1 MRGARCLLAQ
11 IMAFAVL
18 AAGCA
23 PASVS
28 VGPAAPT
35 PAAHVLPVA
44 AAQPADQ
51 GLARSLSALILAE
64 RQAAIEGDLDL
75 LRQLW
80 APDARI
86 VDGRGTAE
94 TADDYVWPGREAILD
109 RYGLAVF
116 PSPPPPLDESQ
127 MAGLV
132 VSAGDDGTAEAALGV
147 DRWRF
152 VYGDGGW
159 LLAELRYN

>member
-1 MRGARCLLAQ
+1 
-11 IMAFAVL
+11 MALAVL

-23 PASVS
+23 QAPVS
-28 VGPAAPT
+28 VGPAAPA
-35 PAAHVLPVA
+35 PAARALPAVA
-44 AAQPADQ
+44 AQTAEQ
-51 GLARSLSALILAE
+51 GAGNSPRALILAE

-94 TADDYVWPGREAILD
+94 TADDYVWPSREAILD
-109 RYGLAVF
+109 RYVLAVF
-116 PSPPPPLDESQ
+116 PAPPPPLDESE
-127 MAGLV
+127 MAALA
-132 VSAGDDGTAEAALGV
+132 VSAGDGEAAALGV

-152 VYGDGGW
+152 VLRGGRW

>member
-1 MRGARCLLAQ
+1 MVQVCALA
-11 IMAFAVL
+11 AL

-23 PASVS
+23 QTPVAM
-28 VGPAAPT
+28 GPAAPE
-35 PAAHVLPVA
+35 PAVQPLQA
-44 AAQPADQ
+44 AAAPTAEQ
-51 GLARSLSALILAE
+51 GPENSPRALILAE

-86 VDGRGTAE
+86 VDGRGT
-94 TADDYVWPGREAILD
+94 TDPADDYVWPGRAAILD
-109 RYGLAVF
+109 RYVLAVF
-116 PSPPPPLDESQ
+116 PAPPPPLDESQ
-127 MAGLV
+127 MATL
-132 VSAGDDGTAEAALGV
+132 AIKATGDDAAEAALGV

-152 VYGDGGW
+152 VYRDGRW